1 MPCVAIVLSGGV
13 GSRLWPL
20 SRAAHPKPF
29 IPVQDEWSLLQLTY
43 QRLAALPA
51 IDAIITV
58 TNQALAD
65 YTAAQ
70 YAEVMGNEAKI
81 SHTLLL
87 EPVGRNSAAAIALA
101 AEAVRSAYGPEASVL
116 VAPADHLIGD
126 LPRFSAAVDQAIELA
141 AQDQL
146 VVFGVQ
152 PDAPKTEYGYILAEG
167 TTVRAFIEKPDAAKA
182 ETLLASGNYLW
193 NAGLCLARVA
203 TLLAEAKQ
211 YCPAVFAGAAQ
222 AFSEAIQREVGGLTA
237 WEVPQPPFAALED
250 ISIDY
255 ALLERTAKVAV
266 VPCDFPWTDMGSL
279 VEMGAQY
286 PEDKAGNRIK
296 AETVLASVSNSIIY
310 SEGRLV
316 GALGLDNVLIIDTP
330 DALLVADKARHQEI
344 KTLVS
349 ALKVKDHPA
358 HAYFPLVHRPWGHYE
373 VLYNDTAFKVKKI
386 AVKPQGRLS
395 LQSHV
400 HRSEHW
406 VVVSGQAQVTRG
418 TDVLSLSHNESTYIP
433 AGCVHR
439 LENLHDTE
447 TLVVIEVQCGAYLGE
462 DDITRYD
469 DVYGRAAAAP
479 DPAAG
484 QSEAMGQPEATVPSS
499 NINTQSTEEQALR
512 QELEAVQAQ
521 LAALLQSRSWR
532 WMAPLRWAGRCARKA
547 RALCVRLAATVL
559 SPLAQRVRSHPYW
572 GERALLFLNRHPRL
586 KAWLKG
592 LLYENAQAV
601 NALPV
606 KAIKQKEQLT
616 PRAQAV
622 YQALRQQCEST
633 NKKES

>member
-1 MPCVAIVLSGGV
+1 MPCIAVVLSGGA

-29 IPVQDEWSLLQLTY
+29 ISVQDELSLLQLTY

-58 TNQALAD
+58 TNHALAD
-65 YTAAQ
+65 YTVAQ
-70 YAEVMGNEAKI
+70 YAEVMGNETKI

-101 AEAVRSAYGPEASVL
+101 AEAVRLAYGPEAFVL
-116 VAPADHLIGD
+116 VAPADHLIGAF
-126 LPRFSAAVDQAIELA
+126 PRFSAAVDQALDLA

-146 VVFGVQ
+146 VVFGVK
-152 PDAPKTEYGYILAEG
+152 PDAPKTEYGYILAED
-167 TTVRAFIEKPDAAKA
+167 TTVRAFIEKPNAATAA
-182 ETLLASGNYLW
+182 EFLAAGDYLW
-193 NAGLCLARVA
+193 NAGLCLARVG
-203 TLLAEAKQ
+203 TLLTEAKQ
-211 YCPAVFAGAAQ
+211 YCSAVFAGAAQ
-222 AFSEAIQREVGGLTA
+222 AFTEATQREVGGLTA
-237 WEVPQPPFAALED
+237 WEVPHSPFAALED

-279 VEMGAQY
+279 VEMGQQY
-286 PEDKAGNRIK
+286 PEDEAGNRIN

-316 GALGLDNVLIIDTP
+316 GALGLDNILIVDTP
-330 DALLVADKARHQEI
+330 DALLVADKARHQEV

-349 ALKVKDHPA
+349 ALKAKDHPA

-406 VVVSGQAQVTRG
+406 VVVSGKAQVTRG

-439 LENLHDTE
+439 LENLHATE
-447 TLVVIEVQCGAYLGE
+447 PLVVIEVQCGAYLGE

-479 DPAAG
+479 DPTAG
-484 QSEAMGQPEATVPSS
+484 QTEALGQTEGAVPTRNVDTQVS
-499 NINTQSTEEQALR
+499 NDQALR
-512 QELEAVQAQ
+512 EQLERVQAQ
-521 LAALLQSRSWR
+521 LEALLQSRSWR
-532 WMAPLRWAGRCARKA
+532 WMAPLRSAGRCARKA
-547 RALCVRLAATVL
+547 KSLCVRLTSAAL
-559 SPLAQRVRSHPYW
+559 SPWAERVRSHPYW
-572 GERALLFLNRHPRL
+572 GERTLLFLNRHPRL

-592 LLYENAQAV
+592 LLHDAAQADGV
-601 NALPV
+601 LPV

-622 YQALRQQCEST
+622 YQALRQQSKGT

>member
-1 MPCVAIVLSGGV
+1 VLC
-13 GSRLWPL
+13 
-20 SRAAHPKPF
+20 
-29 IPVQDEWSLLQLTY
+29 TY
-43 QRLAALPA
+43 
-51 IDAIITV
+51 
-58 TNQALAD
+58 
-65 YTAAQ
+65 
-70 YAEVMGNEAKI
+70 G
-81 SHTLLL
+81 
-87 EPVGRNSAAAIALA
+87 
-101 AEAVRSAYGPEASVL
+101 AEAAVL
-116 VAPADHLIGD
+116 VAPADHLIGA
-126 LPRFSAAVDQAIELA
+126 LPRFSAAVDQALDLA
-141 AQDQL
+141 AQNQL
-146 VVFGVQ
+146 VVFGVK

-167 TTVRAFIEKPDAAKA
+167 TTVRAFIEKPDAATAA
-182 ETLLASGNYLW
+182 ELLAAGHYLW
-193 NAGLCLARVA
+193 NAGLCLARVG

-211 YCPAVFAGAAQ
+211 HCPAVFAGAAQ
-222 AFSEAIQREVGGLTA
+222 AFSEATQREVGGLTA
-237 WEVPQPPFAALED
+237 WEVPHSSFAALED

-279 VEMGAQY
+279 VEMGQQY
-286 PEDKAGNRIK
+286 PEDEAGNRIN

-316 GALGLDNVLIIDTP
+316 GALGLDNILIVDTP
-330 DALLVADKARHQEI
+330 DALLVADKARHQEV

-349 ALKVKDHPA
+349 ALKAKDHPA

-406 VVVSGQAQVTRG
+406 VVVSGKAQVTRG

-469 DVYGRAAAAP
+469 DVYGRAAA
-479 DPAAG
+479 G
-484 QSEAMGQPEATVPSS
+484 QSETMGLPGVAALTRNVDTQAREDQTLRHEIEAL
-499 NINTQSTEEQALR
+499 QAH
-512 QELEAVQAQ
+512 

-547 RALCVRLAATVL
+547 KSLCIHLASAAL
-559 SPLAQRVRSHPYW
+559 SPLAEWVRSHPYW

-592 LLYENAQAV
+592 LLHGAAQADGV
-601 NALPV
+601 LPV

-622 YQALRQQCEST
+622 YQALRQQSKGT